1 MMLIGKKVR
10 LQPNK
15 VQTQAFFRFAGTNRF
30 SWNESLAFYESVY
43 KDKGEYA
50 TLSDMMKHLQDLK
63 HNDPD
68 YAWINDI
75 PEAVTKQ
82 AMKDLLKAY
91 KKFYKD
97 RKTGSF
103 DPKHSDKYKP
113 KFKKKGKCIESFYQ
127 RTDNIHKT
135 NDIHIKITGIKKPVK
150 CSMLKDIELPQNI
163 QNPRITFDGKYWYLS
178 YSYEVDKAD
187 IVKPERDVLGI
198 DLGIKDFAVFS
209 DGQHFAN
216 INKQPE
222 IRWLR
227 KRLKR
232 LQRQVS
238 RKYEANATV
247 DKNGKK
253 IFHKTNNIK
262 KLEQQIRMIYRRI
275 SNIQKAY
282 MYEVAK
288 AVMKTKSQ
296 TVVIEDLN
304 IKGMLQDPKLA
315 KAIQEENLSEFRR
328 ILTYKCEQNGTE
340 LIIAGRWYP
349 SSKTCSCCG
358 NIKHDLKLSDRI
370 YRCSVCGLVA
380 DRDENAAIN
389 LEHYPK
395 IVPRSKAA

>member
-1 MMLIGKKVR
+1 MLIGKKVR

-15 VQTQAFFRFAGTNRF
+15 EQEQDFFRFAGTNRF
-30 SWNESLAFYESVY
+30 SWNESLAFCESVY

-50 TLSDMMKHLQDLK
+50 TLSVLMKHLQDMK

-68 YAWINDI
+68 YAWLNDV
-75 PEAVTKQ
+75 PEAITKQ

-91 KKFYKD
+91 KKLYKN
-97 RKTGSF
+97 RKQGVF
-103 DPKHSDKYKP
+103 DPRHPDKYRP
-113 KFKKKGKCIESFYQ
+113 KFKKKGKCLDSFYQ

-135 NDIHIKITGIKKPVK
+135 DDTHVKITGIKKPVK
-150 CSMLKDIELPQNI
+150 CSMLKDIDLPKNI
-163 QNPRITFDGKYWYLS
+163 QNPRITFDRKYWYLS
-178 YSYEVDKAD
+178 YSYEIDEAD
-187 IVKPERDVLGI
+187 IVDTKRDVLGI
-198 DLGIKDFAVFS
+198 DLGIKDFAILS
-209 DGQHFAN
+209 DGQHFEN
-216 INKQPE
+216 INKQSE
-222 IRWLR
+222 IKRLR

-253 IFHKTNNIK
+253 VFYKTNNIK
-262 KLEQQIRMIYRRI
+262 KLEQQIRLIYRRI
-275 SNIQKAY
+275 SNIQKTY

-296 TVVIEDLN
+296 TIVIEDLN
-304 IKGMLQDPKLA
+304 VKGMLQNPKLA
-315 KAIQEENLSEFRR
+315 RSIQEENLSEFRR
-328 ILTYKCEQNGTE
+328 ILTYKCKQNGLK
-340 LIIAGRWYP
+340 LIMADRWYP

-358 NIKHDLKLSDRI
+358 NVKHDLKLSDRI
-370 YRCSVCGLVA
+370 YRCDVCGLVM

-395 IVPRSKAA
+395 IVPKSKVA